1 MDNEQSIADIKLS
14 LGKVI
19 AFSLTIISMV
29 AMLVGYIIN
38 QMVSQAHWQSNV
50 DNRLDAFEHRIV
62 TTEKLVDTMR
72 QIERR
77 VDKLEYDR
85 DNR

>member
-1 MDNEQSIADIKLS
+1 MDNEQSATDIKLS
-14 LGKVI
+14 LGKVVV
-19 AFSLTIISMV
+19 FSLTALSMM

-38 QMVSQAHWQSNV
+38 QMVGQAHWQSRV
-50 DNRLDAFEHRIV
+50 DNRLDAIEYRI
-62 TTEKLVDTMR
+62 TAAEKHVDTVR

-85 DNR
+85 DKR